1 MSGLCASVYLM
12 ACSIIMLLITKLL
25 ISGEVLFLVQ
35 ETVQCI
41 SWGQYTCEQRR
52 FFCIIFCSTVK
63 SLPADAFLR
72 SFICFLFYVWL
83 STVCTINFNSFCM
96 VKCWVNNCIIRDCCG
111 KGKTSKSQN
120 CLSRMLCCCKEKQLS
135 D

>member
-1 MSGLCASVYLM
+1 MCASVYLM

-25 ISGEVLFLVQ
+25 ISGGVLFLVQ
-35 ETVQCI
+35 ETVLCI
-41 SWGQYTCEQRR
+41 YWKHHSIGFWSLPFIFFSSTSHAMHFLRLVHMWTKKF

-72 SFICFLFYVWL
+72 SFVCFLFYVWL
-83 STVCTINFNSFCM
+83 STVCTINLNSFCM

-111 KGKTSKSQN
+111 S
-120 CLSRMLCCCKEKQLS
+120 
-135 D
+135 